1 MRWTRLRPVRRARR
15 RSPVFD
21 ILVLA
26 TQGYARHLASRN
38 AALLAYYG
46 FLTLF
51 PLIMVATTVL
61 GFVLQGDPE
70 LRSEIVESAV
80 SQIPVLGDQILNQ
93 SGEISGSITAL
104 IVGLVSGLWG
114 STRAF
119 ASLQTA
125 LDDAWEVPIEQ
136 RPNLVV
142 RRIHSLIGLLVIG
155 GAQIATVT
163 LTSIAGWADL
173 GPINRVAIGVGVLAV
188 NIAVVTTMFRYLS
201 AAEVSW
207 RMAWPGG
214 VITGV
219 AYTVLQLIGTQVVTR
234 LLAGAHSVYGAF
246 ASVLAITGWLLIHA
260 VVSLFAAEINAAI
273 HARRLVPVE
282 ESLDVR
288 PHSTGLTRLGRRSTD
303 RPRSHA
309 HRPAPPSHP
318 TRRRTDA
325 ARARWKRLAQ
335 LPARGG
341 PSRNRRDGAR
351 HRRDRLPPARG
362 PRRPARPPSRLGYRC

>member
-1 MRWTRLRPVRRARR
+1 MSWTRIRPVRRARR
-15 RSPVFD
+15 RSPVID
-21 ILVLA
+21 IVVLA
-26 TQGYARHLASRN
+26 SQGYARHLASRN

-61 GFVLQGDPE
+61 GFFLQGDPE
-70 LRSEIVESAV
+70 LRTEIVESAV

-104 IVGLVSGLWG
+104 IFGLVSGLWG

-173 GPINRVAIGVGVLAV
+173 GPINRVAIGVGVLAI

-219 AYTVLQLIGTQVVTR
+219 AYTVLQLIGTQV
-234 LLAGAHSVYGAF
+234 
-246 ASVLAITGWLLIHA
+246 
-260 VVSLFAAEINAAI
+260 
-273 HARRLVPVE
+273 
-282 ESLDVR
+282 
-288 PHSTGLTRLGRRSTD
+288 
-303 RPRSHA
+303 
-309 HRPAPPSHP
+309 
-318 TRRRTDA
+318 
-325 ARARWKRLAQ
+325 
-335 LPARGG
+335 
-341 PSRNRRDGAR
+341 
-351 HRRDRLPPARG
+351 
-362 PRRPARPPSRLGYRC
+362 

>member
-1 MRWTRLRPVRRARR
+1 MRWTRIRPVRRARR
-15 RSPVFD
+15 RSPVID
-21 ILVLA
+21 IVVLA
-26 TQGYARHLASRN
+26 SQGYARHLASRN

-51 PLIMVATTVL
+51 PLIMVATTIL
-61 GFVLQGDPE
+61 GFLLQGDPE
-70 LRSEIVESAV
+70 LRTEIVESAI

-93 SGEISGSITAL
+93 SGQIGGSLTAL
-104 IVGLVSGLWG
+104 VIGLASGLWG

-119 ASLQTA
+119 AALQTA
-125 LDDAWEVPIEQ
+125 LDDAWEVPVEH

-142 RRIHSLIGLLVIG
+142 RRVRSVIGLLVIG

-173 GPINRVAIGVGVLAV
+173 GSLSRIAIGLGVLAV

-207 RMAWPGG
+207 TMAWPGG
-214 VITGV
+214 VISGV
-219 AYTVLQLIGTQVVTR
+219 AYTALQLIGTQVVSR
-234 LLAGAHSVYGAF
+234 LLSGAHSVYGAF

-288 PHSTGLTRLGRRSTD
+288 VGDHTQPG
-303 RPRSHA
+303 
-309 HRPAPPSHP
+309 
-318 TRRRTDA
+318 
-325 ARARWKRLAQ
+325 
-335 LPARGG
+335 
-341 PSRNRRDGAR
+341 
-351 HRRDRLPPARG
+351 
-362 PRRPARPPSRLGYRC
+362 

>member
-1 MRWTRLRPVRRARR
+1 MSWTRIRPVRRARR
-15 RSPVFD
+15 RSPVID
-21 ILVLA
+21 IVVLA
-26 TQGYARHLASRN
+26 SQGYARHLASRN

-125 LDDAWEVPIEQ
+125 LDDAWEVPVEH

-142 RRIHSLIGLLVIG
+142 RRVRSVIGLLVIG

-173 GPINRVAIGVGVLAV
+173 GSLSRIAIGLGVLAV

-201 AAEVSW
+201 ATEVSW
-207 RMAWPGG
+207 TMAWPGG
-214 VITGV
+214 VISGV
-219 AYTVLQLIGTQVVTR
+219 AYTALQLIGTQVVSR
-234 LLAGAHSVYGAF
+234 LLSGAHSVYGAF

-288 PHSTGLTRLGRRSTD
+288 VGDHTQPG
-303 RPRSHA
+303 
-309 HRPAPPSHP
+309 
-318 TRRRTDA
+318 
-325 ARARWKRLAQ
+325 
-335 LPARGG
+335 
-341 PSRNRRDGAR
+341 
-351 HRRDRLPPARG
+351 
-362 PRRPARPPSRLGYRC
+362 

>member
-26 TQGYARHLASRN
+26 SQGYARHLASRN

-119 ASLQTA
+119 ASL
-125 LDDAWEVPIEQ
+125 
-136 RPNLVV
+136 
-142 RRIHSLIGLLVIG
+142 
-155 GAQIATVT
+155 
-163 LTSIAGWADL
+163 
-173 GPINRVAIGVGVLAV
+173 
-188 NIAVVTTMFRYLS
+188 
-201 AAEVSW
+201 
-207 RMAWPGG
+207 
-214 VITGV
+214 
-219 AYTVLQLIGTQVVTR
+219 
-234 LLAGAHSVYGAF
+234 
-246 ASVLAITGWLLIHA
+246 
-260 VVSLFAAEINAAI
+260 
-273 HARRLVPVE
+273 
-282 ESLDVR
+282 
-288 PHSTGLTRLGRRSTD
+288 
-303 RPRSHA
+303 
-309 HRPAPPSHP
+309 
-318 TRRRTDA
+318 
-325 ARARWKRLAQ
+325 
-335 LPARGG
+335 
-341 PSRNRRDGAR
+341 
-351 HRRDRLPPARG
+351 
-362 PRRPARPPSRLGYRC
+362 

>member
-1 MRWTRLRPVRRARR
+1 MRWTRIRPVRRARR
-15 RSPVFD
+15 RSPVID
-21 ILVLA
+21 IVVLA
-26 TQGYARHLASRN
+26 SQGYARHLASRN

-51 PLIMVATTVL
+51 PLIMVATTIL
-61 GFVLQGDPE
+61 GFFLQGDPE
-70 LRSEIVESAV
+70 LRTEIVESAV

-93 SGEISGSITAL
+93 SGQIGGSLTAL
-104 IVGLVSGLWG
+104 VIGLASGLWG

-119 ASLQTA
+119 AALQTA
-125 LDDAWEVPIEQ
+125 LDDAWEVPVEH

-142 RRIHSLIGLLVIG
+142 RRVRSVIGLLVIG
-155 GAQIATVT
+155 GAQFATVT

-173 GPINRVAIGVGVLAV
+173 GSLSRIAIGLGVLAV

-207 RMAWPGG
+207 TMAWPGG
-214 VITGV
+214 VISGV
-219 AYTVLQLIGTQVVTR
+219 AYTALQLIGTQVVSR
-234 LLAGAHSVYGAF
+234 LLSGAHSVYGAF

-288 PHSTGLTRLGRRSTD
+288 VGDHTQPG
-303 RPRSHA
+303 
-309 HRPAPPSHP
+309 
-318 TRRRTDA
+318 
-325 ARARWKRLAQ
+325 
-335 LPARGG
+335 
-341 PSRNRRDGAR
+341 
-351 HRRDRLPPARG
+351 
-362 PRRPARPPSRLGYRC
+362 